1 MALLSGNDQ
10 KRWNLRRGGIWA
22 VGSIIAAERELKTSG
37 GGETLEFEAWWDLGG
52 GQHHRSGKGA
62 EDVW

>member
-37 GGETLEFEAWWDLGG
+37 DGEIGG
-52 GQHHRSGKGA
+52 GRASGLSFSLA
-62 EDVW
+62 LEQ